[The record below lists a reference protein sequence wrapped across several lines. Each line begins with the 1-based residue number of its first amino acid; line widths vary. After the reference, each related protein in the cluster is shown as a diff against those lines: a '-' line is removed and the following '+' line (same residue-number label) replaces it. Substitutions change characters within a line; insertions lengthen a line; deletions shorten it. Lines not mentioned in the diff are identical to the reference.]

1 MDLAAVQVAQP
12 RSALGGDKCGGEPVV
27 QGAKLL
33 TAHQSSPGL
42 RLGLHCSANGGGF
55 PDSLQTI
62 SVRIGLCLDFSRFC
76 LITNGL
82 DDAVTG
88 TLTIDGG
95 TASGPSSW
103 EQVSAAIDAEAPADF
118 SGSSVSLSAD
128 GIIVAIGA
136 DGNGDNAGQ
145 VRIYQRNASGHWQQ
159 VGAAIDGEALGDYFG
174 YSVSLS
180 DNGSTVATDA
190 PGNDG
195 NGDLSGQMRVYAL
208 NAPAQQGDSPTGN
221 VVITGTPSQ
230 G

>member
-1 MDLAAVQVAQP
+1 M
-12 RSALGGDKCGGEPVV
+12 
-27 QGAKLL
+27 
-33 TAHQSSPGL
+33 
-42 RLGLHCSANGGGF
+42 
-55 PDSLQTI
+55 
-62 SVRIGLCLDFSRFC
+62 
-76 LITNGL
+76 ITNGL